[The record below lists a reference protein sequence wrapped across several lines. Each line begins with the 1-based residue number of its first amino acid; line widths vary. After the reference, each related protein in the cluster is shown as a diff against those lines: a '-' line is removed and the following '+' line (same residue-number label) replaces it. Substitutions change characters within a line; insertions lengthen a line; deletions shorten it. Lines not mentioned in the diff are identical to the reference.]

1 MFIDKFSKKKKKKKK
16 MFIDRYYRF
25 ESMTS
30 YLR

>member
-1 MFIDKFSKKKKKKKK
+1 MFIDKFSKKKKKK